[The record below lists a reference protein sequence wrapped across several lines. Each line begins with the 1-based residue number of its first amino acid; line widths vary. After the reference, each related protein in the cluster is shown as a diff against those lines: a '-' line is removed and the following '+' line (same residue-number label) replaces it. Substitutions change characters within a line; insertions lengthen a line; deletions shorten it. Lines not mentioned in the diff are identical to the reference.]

1 MAPGEG
7 REQSPLLEMLRVT
20 KTFPRVRA
28 NDRVTFNVMPG
39 EIHALLGENGA
50 GKTTLMNVLYGLYQ
64 PDEGE
69 IRIHG
74 KAAAFE
80 SPRDAIRL
88 GVGMVHQHF
97 TLVPTLS
104 VAENIALGLSGSR
117 GPLLKLKDITERVRK
132 LSASYSLDVE
142 PAAQVSELSLGQQQR
157 VEILKSLFRGAAL
170 LVMDE
175 PTSVLTPGEV
185 RDLFVVLRQ
194 IRDEGRA
201 VIFISHK
208 LEEILEISDR
218 VTVLRDG
225 RVVGTTSTSDA
236 DEKTLARM
244 MVGREIS
251 RTFDKRPSTA
261 GQPVLEVNDLHV
273 TGHPGLRGV
282 SFSVSEGEILGIAGV
297 DGNGQ
302 MELSRAI
309 GGLIGPADG
318 DIRINGESVAGLSVR
333 DRKNRKLAYVPE
345 DRRNM
350 GLVLE
355 FTVAE
360 NLVLRDIREPPF
372 AKRGLMDLGQVES
385 RATQLRRTY
394 DIRTPS
400 VKTRVRQLSG
410 GNQQRVVLA
419 REISGKPDLLLVVH
433 PTLGLDV
440 GAMEYVMKSMLRLRE
455 EGVAILYISSELAEI
470 FALSD
475 RIGVLFQGE
484 LIGVVPRESA
494 DIEHI
499 GLMMAGRKNARA
511 DHV

>member
-7 REQSPLLEMLRVT
+7 RKHTPLLEMVEVT

-28 NDRVTFNVMPG
+28 NDRVTFNVIPG

-69 IRIHG
+69 IRLRG
-74 KAAAFE
+74 EATVFE
-80 SPRDAIRL
+80 SPRDAIRQGL
-88 GVGMVHQHF
+88 GMVHQHF

-104 VAENIALGLSGSR
+104 VAENVALGLAGSR
-117 GPLLKLKDITERVRK
+117 GAILKLNDVTERVRRI
-132 LSASYSLDVE
+132 SASYRLDVE
-142 PAAQVSELSLGQQQR
+142 PASQVSELSLGQQQR
-157 VEILKSLFRGAAL
+157 VEILKSLFHGAAL

-175 PTSVLTPGEV
+175 PTSVLTPGQV
-185 RDLFVVLRQ
+185 RDLFMVLRQ

-208 LEEILEISDR
+208 LEEILQISDR

-225 RVVGTTSTSDA
+225 RVVGTVSTPDA
-236 DEKTLARM
+236 DEKMLARM
-244 MVGREIS
+244 MVGREVSTTFDRPPS
-251 RTFDKRPSTA
+251 RTS
-261 GQPVLEVNDLHV
+261 QPILEVDNIHV
-273 TGHPGLRGV
+273 PGHPGLQGV
-282 SFSVSEGEILGIAGV
+282 SFSVCGGEVFGIAGV

-302 MELSRAI
+302 MELSRSI
-309 GGLIGPADG
+309 GGLIRPTEG
-318 DIRINGESVAGLSVR
+318 DIRINGEIVTDLSVR
-333 DRKNRKLAYVPE
+333 ERQERKLAYVPE

-350 GLVLE
+350 GLALE

-360 NLVLRDIREPPF
+360 NLVLRNIRRSPF
-372 AKRGLMDLGQVES
+372 TKRGLIDLQQVES
-385 RATQLRRTY
+385 RAIELCHTY

-400 VKTRVRQLSG
+400 ATTRVRQLSG

-419 REISGKPDLLLVVH
+419 REFSGRPDLLLVVH

-440 GAMEYVMKSMLRLRE
+440 GAMEYVLKSMLRLRD
-455 EGVAILYISSELAEI
+455 EGVAILYISSELEEI
-470 FALSD
+470 FTLSD

-494 DIEHI
+494 DIEQV
-499 GLMMAGRKNARA
+499 GLMMAGGKGGRNEHA
-511 DHV
+511 